1 MRWAPAPVV
10 TETLKQRTQWVA
22 PPDGWMKVNVDGS
35 FVEQSGE
42 AGVGVVVRNHRGDV
56 VCRHGGCCSDMDRL
70 MKPRLRPALKDSE
83 GVPMVS
89 ACPGPTIL
97 ESDSARIVTAM
108 NSSAADMSE
117 LRCLVME
124 AS

>member
-1 MRWAPAPVV
+1 MAPSWSSLAKQEWAWWLG
-10 TETLKQRTQWVA
+10 TIEE
-22 PPDGWMKVNVDGS
+22 MS
-35 FVEQSGE
+35 
-42 AGVGVVVRNHRGDV
+42 
-56 VCRHGGCCSDMDRL
+56 HGGCCSDMDRL